1 MNKTK
6 YKVRT
11 FDYKNGVWVTKFKT
25 GLFTAAKSDRT
36 NKRRKGEFAI
46 VTWKEFVVDDKE
58 SKAIEKKLLEKEE
71 REGI

>member
-6 YKVRT
+6 YKVRI
-11 FDYKNGVWVTKFKT
+11 FDYKNGTWITKFKT
-25 GLFTAAKSDRT
+25 GLFTAAQSDRI

-46 VTWKEFVVDDKE
+46 VTWKDQVVDEKE
-58 SKAIEKKLLEKEE
+58 AKLIEKKLLAKEE